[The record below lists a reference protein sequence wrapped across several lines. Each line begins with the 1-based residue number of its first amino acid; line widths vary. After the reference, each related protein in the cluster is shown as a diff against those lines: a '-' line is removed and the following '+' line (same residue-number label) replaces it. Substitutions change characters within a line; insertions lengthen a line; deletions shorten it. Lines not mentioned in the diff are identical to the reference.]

1 MIIKC
6 IAIDDEPLALDKI
19 EGYVSQI
26 SYLEFAGRFNSALSA
41 LSFMKENTVD
51 LIFLDI
57 QMDGLTGIQFLE
69 SLTVKPKVIITSAY
83 DKYAIKGFEL
93 DVSDYLLKPIAFSR
107 LLKSVDKVYNQ
118 LGHASIP
125 SQSNSAIQE
134 PQSQDFIF
142 IKSGNHHEKVRFSE
156 ILYIE
161 GMKDYLRIHTP
172 TKKVMTITSFSCIE
186 KLLPNKNFVRVH
198 KSYIVAIDKIEMID
212 RAFVKIT
219 NVSIP
224 IGESFRKSFRNL
236 LQERGLSK

>member
-26 SYLEFAGRFNSALSA
+26 SYLEFVGRFNSALSA

-57 QMDGLTGIQFLE
+57 QMDGLTGIQLLE

-93 DVSDYLLKPIAFSR
+93 DVSDYLLKPIAFTR
-107 LLKSVDKVYNQ
+107 FLKSVDKVYNQ
-118 LGHASIP
+118 FVH
-125 SQSNSAIQE
+125 NSPATKFPLPAQE
-134 PQSQDFIF
+134 PQSKDFIF
-142 IKSGNHHEKVRFSE
+142 IKSGNRYEKIHFSE

-172 TKKVMTITSFSCIE
+172 SKKVMTNTSFSCIE
-186 KLLPNKNFVRVH
+186 ELLPENNFVRIH
-198 KSYIVAIDKIEMID
+198 KSFIVAIDKIEVID
-212 RAFVKIT
+212 RAFVKIAE
-219 NVSIP
+219 VSIP
-224 IGESFRKSFRNL
+224 IGETFRKSFRNL